1 MITKIAM
8 MRKKIR
14 KPIVMRMFP
23 LSAGE
28 FSSEGRVGKVLTDPK
43 IFSSPSSAIEEDWF
57 KEKESRLVCFR
68 KEFLEDKAGF
78 SVELA
83 DEYSLKVFVI

>member
-43 IFSSPSSAIEEDWF
+43 IFSSPSSAIVEDWF
-57 KEKESRLVCFR
+57 KESRLLCFR
-68 KEFLEDKAGF
+68 MEFVEDKAGF

>member
-23 LSAGE
+23 LSAGK

-43 IFSSPSSAIEEDWF
+43 IFSSPSSAIVEDWF
-57 KEKESRLVCFR
+57 KESRLLCFR
-68 KEFLEDKAGF
+68 MEFVEDKTGF

-83 DEYSLKVFVI
+83 DEYSVKVFVI

>member
-1 MITKIAM
+1 M
-8 MRKKIR
+8 
-14 KPIVMRMFP
+14 
-23 LSAGE
+23 
-28 FSSEGRVGKVLTDPK
+28 GRGGKVLTEPRRL
-43 IFSSPSSAIEEDWF
+43 SSDSFAIVEDWF

-68 KEFLEDKAGF
+68 KEFVEDKAGF